1 MILRHSTLQYFTSL
15 HAVHNFNLTS
25 STAALP
31 QQAQHN
37 IASAALSSSTALIL
51 SISMI
56 SFLGTFTRSKINYR
70 NSKLVPPG
78 GFGGVLGLSPALVLS
93 TFLLSHHGIVLSRVC
108 GGQVLE
114 IPTIVS
120 HVDILHHLTHVC
132 GWIMWVR
139 LKTPTMCPHSGHITC
154 GHMWPRSGH
163 ITGAC
168 TLKGGYGRERPI
180 PGVWGRGFPHLMAHP
195 GWWGVLRAAKIFF
208 LGLSRPNK

>member
-93 TFLLSHHGIVLSRVC
+93 TFLLSHHGIVLSNLVIPRY
-108 GGQVLE
+108 LE
-114 IPTIVS
+114 RLPTNVTYRTQKNNSNHGVAVISFFSWKMQSTQNNWRKKVQGS
-120 HVDILHHLTHVC
+120 SDSR
-132 GWIMWVR
+132 WN
-139 LKTPTMCPHSGHITC
+139 HSN
-154 GHMWPRSGH
+154 
-163 ITGAC
+163 
-168 TLKGGYGRERPI
+168 
-180 PGVWGRGFPHLMAHP
+180 
-195 GWWGVLRAAKIFF
+195 
-208 LGLSRPNK
+208 SR